1 MGQHGRTALASESGV
16 HAINHLLRVH
26 AESMHGCHDDQHQ
39 QHEQH
44 RIFAD
49 ALSFIVL
56 DWFPKLQSVL
66 LGRASVPNAFF
77 LQVGADRPELSPELA
92 APSLSANS
100 IRGSM
105 AQRGDEE
112 EPESI
117 ALQNSF
123 S

>member
-1 MGQHGRTALASESGV
+1 
-16 HAINHLLRVH
+16 
-26 AESMHGCHDDQHQ
+26 MHGCHDDQHQ

-66 LGRASVPNAFF
+66 PGRASVPNAVF
-77 LQVGADRPELSPELA
+77 LQVGADRPELSPRLA

-105 AQRGDEE
+105 AQRGTKNSLNLSICRVHFPDGAGFWTVRAIWQY
-112 EPESI
+112 ESSP
-117 ALQNSF
+117 AQVC
-123 S
+123 

>member
-1 MGQHGRTALASESGV
+1 VRAV
-16 HAINHLLRVH
+16 INHLLRVH
-26 AESMHGCHDDQHQ
+26 AESMHGRHDDQHQ

-56 DWFPKLQSVL
+56 DWFTKLQSVFP
-66 LGRASVPNAFF
+66 GRASVPNAFF
-77 LQVGADRPELSPELA
+77 LQAGADRPELSPRLS

-112 EPESI
+112 QPESI
-117 ALQNSF
+117 DLHESF